1 MVFKKE
7 SLTCADLIGAVQ
19 DQLPA
24 LYFVF
29 SRGKSELLAEELGRE
44 WDFLLPEEK
53 ATVVRLIS
61 NAEAEHTGLF
71 SGRRRIL
78 KNLLIQG
85 IAYHHAGLSPGL
97 KDLVE
102 RLYEVR
108 LIFVLFCTETF
119 ALGIN
124 FPAAST
130 IFDSTRKWDGRSH
143 RGLLNREFFQM
154 AGRAGRRGFDQVGR
168 VFIKIDERYPE
179 QTGFFSEKR
188 VEPVHGRL
196 VISPNTV
203 LSLLHWKTDDEIKKF
218 LSSNLAVY
226 QQGQE
231 AVRVSE
237 TLAAIGQKIARL
249 EGVFCGDR
257 DTAVCPMYR
266 SLLKKE
272 INRLKGRKRRNR
284 PDTPARLARVRA
296 ELRETAR
303 KCLHHHCRE
312 AQKQAAVLNE
322 EKDRLTRR
330 LAYLQ
335 QHDLDYDKE
344 FERMCRLLESLGYV
358 QGRILLPRG
367 LFALHLHVQELL
379 VTEMVFSGLI
389 TESPPDLVASILAGV
404 DYEPG
409 RDEVVLA
416 GRHSLVEAA
425 GVRASLLE
433 MGVPERLC
441 VWSPLPGPLAE
452 AWYGGASFETL
463 LGRCNFHEGDVFSL
477 LRREIDLL
485 RQIERAAGDDH
496 LLRDMINEIR
506 RTLDRD
512 EVAVMF

>member
-7 SLTCADLIGAVQ
+7 SLSCADLIAAVQ
-19 DQLPA
+19 EHLPA

-53 ATVVRLIS
+53 ATVARLIS
-61 NAEAEHTGLF
+61 NAEAENTGLF

-102 RLYEVR
+102 RLYEAR

-130 IFDSTRKWDGRSH
+130 IFDACRKWDGHSH
-143 RGLLNREFFQM
+143 RMLLNREFFQM
-154 AGRAGRRGFDQVGR
+154 AGRAGRRGFDKMGR
-168 VFIKIDERYPE
+168 VYIKIDERFPE

-196 VISPNTV
+196 TISPNTV
-203 LSLLHWKTDDEIKKF
+203 LSLLHWKTDEEIKKY
-218 LSSNLAVY
+218 LSNNLAVY
-226 QQGQE
+226 QQGRE
-231 AVRVSE
+231 AVRVKEVLS
-237 TLAAIGQKIARL
+237 TMDQKVARL
-249 EGVFCGDR
+249 ESVFCEDR
-257 DTAVCPMYR
+257 DGAVCPMYR
-266 SLLKKE
+266 SRLKKE
-272 INRLKGRKRRNR
+272 INRLKGRKRRQR
-284 PDTPARLARVRA
+284 PDTPARIAQIRT
-296 ELRETAR
+296 ELRQPAR
-303 KCLHHHCRE
+303 KCPHHHCRE
-312 AQKQAAVLNE
+312 AQKQAVVLSE
-322 EKDRLTRR
+322 EKDKLTSRLF
-330 LAYLQ
+330 YLQ

-344 FERMCRLLESLGYV
+344 FERMCRLLESLGYID
-358 QGRILLPRG
+358 GRTLLPRG
-367 LFALHLHVQELL
+367 IFALHLHVQEIL

-389 TESPPDLVASILAGV
+389 TDSPPDLVASILAGV

-416 GRHSLVEAA
+416 GKHSLVEAA
-425 GVRASLLE
+425 SVRASLLE

-452 AWYGGASFETL
+452 AWYGGA
-463 LGRCNFHEGDVFSL
+463 
-477 LRREIDLL
+477 
-485 RQIERAAGDDH
+485 
-496 LLRDMINEIR
+496 
-506 RTLDRD
+506 DRKS
-512 EVAVMF
+512 VV